1 MCKRAPLGCEVGI
14 SHCIKLCTLQ
24 SELEIHSKHK
34 TCDAEREPQTVQ
46 TYKPRSLCMHS
57 LLHGSTCLG
66 YFWCII
72 VAFRGHGFHALRLMC
87 SSPLLRLVFPAY
99 FELRQYS
106 VESMHAGLFQRGWF
120 QNNREPYQCKP
131 FKEVLRNRAF
141 GGRVAAIYVCLEPAV
156 HCLRMKPPTLK
167 QPHTQAPN
175 SLRGTKGV
183 PSQGV

>member
-1 MCKRAPLGCEVGI
+1 MFGFSVYCLLFACLFVRVGYYVLYVSFLCVSHARPDIWSVLTI
-14 SHCIKLCTLQ
+14 S
-24 SELEIHSKHK
+24 
-34 TCDAEREPQTVQ
+34 
-46 TYKPRSLCMHS
+46 M
-57 LLHGSTCLG
+57 
-66 YFWCII
+66 CII
-72 VAFRGHGFHALRLMC
+72 PNRGTRIPE
-87 SSPLLRLVFPAY
+87 PLLTLAAKCPSKVQIPQGLSPFFRI
-99 FELRQYS
+99 ELSKTGQKLWSLR
-106 VESMHAGLFQRGWF
+106 AGLFQRGWF

-141 GGRVAAIYVCLEPAV
+141 EGRVAAIYVCLEPAV